1 MRVFSLIDGN
11 NFYVSCER
19 VFNPKLERRPVVV
32 LSNNDGCVVSRSNEA
47 KALGVKMG
55 VPLFQIQDLVER
67 HAIAV
72 LSSNYSLYG
81 DMSQRVMQTLAQFS
95 PDQEVYSIDECFL
108 RVDQSSPT
116 ALLEYGT
123 LIRQTVKRC
132 TGIPVSL
139 GFAATKTLAKLA
151 NRQAKQRGT
160 GVCYLAPGDVDPVLA
175 TTELRDLWGVGR
187 KLSKALTLKG
197 IHTGLDLKQ
206 ANPVVVRQ
214 QFSVLV
220 ERLVRELNGDSCLP
234 LETVAPDR
242 QSLVVSR
249 SFGQPVTTQAHLH
262 EAIASYLSKAAEK
275 LRAQRLTTGVI
286 SVFAASS
293 RYQEEPYS
301 ESVGFNLVVAT
312 NSTVELLPY
321 AAQAARALFK
331 DGQRFKKAGV
341 VLLDLA
347 PETEQQISLFDPIGD
362 TKRETLQ
369 RLMQTVDQ
377 VNRKHGAG
385 TITFAATGIEK
396 PWLIKSEH
404 RSPRYPT
411 HWDEL
416 VEVLAQ

>member
-19 VFNPKLERRPVVV
+19 AFNPKLERRPVVV

-47 KALGVKMG
+47 KALGIKMG
-55 VPLFQIQDLVER
+55 VPLFQIQALVEH

-81 DMSQRVMQTLAQFS
+81 DMSQRVMTTLAQFS

-108 RVDQSSPT
+108 SIDQASPT

-123 LIRQTVKRC
+123 VIRQTVKRC

-151 NRQAKQRGT
+151 NRQAKQGDS
-160 GVCYLAPGDVDPVLA
+160 GVYYLSAEQVDSVLA
-175 TTELRDLWGVGR
+175 ATELRDLWGIGR
-187 KLSKALTLKG
+187 KLSKALALKG
-197 IHTGLDLKQ
+197 IHNGLDLKQ
-206 ANPVVVRQ
+206 ANPVVIRQ

-234 LETVAPDR
+234 LETIATGR
-242 QSLVVSR
+242 QSLIVSR
-249 SFGQPVTTQAHLH
+249 SFGQPVFTQAHLH

-275 LRAQRLTTGVI
+275 LRAQSLTSGMLNI
-286 SVFAASS
+286 FAASS

-301 ESVGFNLVVAT
+301 ESVSFNLPVAT

-321 AAQAARALFK
+321 AATAAKALFQ

-341 VLLDLA
+341 VLLDLG
-347 PETEQQISLFDPIGD
+347 PETEQQTSLFDSLSSE
-362 TKRETLQ
+362 KRETLQ
-369 RLMQTVDQ
+369 RLMQTMDQ
-377 VNRKHGAG
+377 INRKHGTG
-385 TITFAATGIEK
+385 TLTFAATGLER
-396 PWLIKSEH
+396 PWLIKAEH
-404 RSPRYPT
+404 RSSRHT
-411 HWDEL
+411 TCWDEL
-416 VEVLAQ
+416 VIVKSI